1 MKETFSLNSNFS
13 LTHNDDGSTQL
24 EGFAIHGADGF
35 IVNGIFEVPESEMQ
49 NCAKSLKGAKLMK
62 DHDTDHVD
70 SIIGRV
76 NAPKKTFDDG
86 PAQMEGVHYNAS
98 LVVDDTN
105 LSEKIEKGL
114 IDATSIGFTFEPE
127 CSICGNP
134 YFSGECEHF
143 LWCDDMHLICRDMEC
158 HELSLVTFGADPHAT
173 VSGSLDAKSVD
184 ELKEKFSKRK
194 EEFIMSKQET
204 VVQDL
209 QDKNAELSQ
218 EVKDLEAKLSTKE
231 ADFKTQI
238 EDLKLEHQ
246 QEVLSLTQEKDAIKA
261 QLDEASTELAA
272 FRAEAEK
279 EAEAALAAKKEEL
292 VELAKALSIEH
303 TVEDIDDMSEDFIDR
318 QIKQLTELKEKYI
331 TEKESTHV
339 KQYKSEQ
346 HQPHEGGDE
355 ERKPFS
361 GLGNFFGTKVKGD

>member
-35 IVNGIFEVPESEMQ
+35 IVNGVFEVPESEMQ

-76 NAPKKTFDDG
+76 NETKKTFDDG

-98 LVVDDTN
+98 LVVDDTS

-134 YFSGECEHF
+134 YFSEECEHF

-355 ERKPFS
+355 
-361 GLGNFFGTKVKGD
+361 

>member
-24 EGFAIHGADGF
+24 EGFAIHGGEDF

-76 NAPKKTFDDG
+76 NQTKKTFDEN
-86 PAQMEGVHYNAS
+86 AEMTGVHYQAS

-105 LSEKIEKGL
+105 LAEKIEKGL
-114 IDATSIGFTFEPE
+114 IDATSIGFSFEPE

-134 YFSGECEHF
+134 YFSEECEHF
-143 LWCDDMHLICRDMEC
+143 LWWDDMHLICRDMEC

-173 VSGSLDAKSVD
+173 VTGSLGAKD
-184 ELKEKFSKRK
+184 IEELKEKFSKQK
-194 EEFIMSKQET
+194 EVFIMSKQET
-204 VVQDL
+204 IVQDL

-218 EVKDLEAKLSTKE
+218 EVKDLEAKLSQKE
-231 ADFKTQI
+231 TDFKS
-238 EDLKLEHQ
+238 ELEELKLEHQ
-246 QEVLSLTQEKDAIKA
+246 EEVLTLTQEKEAIKA

-279 EAEAALAAKKEEL
+279 IAEEKLTAKKEEL
-292 VELAKALSIEH
+292 VELAKDLSIEH
-303 TVEDIDDMSEDFIDR
+303 TVKDVDDMDESFIDR
-318 QIKQLTELKEKYI
+318 QIEQLSELKNKYLQ
-331 TEKESTHV
+331 KEDETVV
-339 KQYKSEQ
+339 KPFKQEQ
-346 HQPHEGGDE
+346 VQPHGKEGS
-355 ERKPFS
+355 ERKSFS
-361 GLGNFFGTKVKGD
+361 SLGNFFGTQSKGD